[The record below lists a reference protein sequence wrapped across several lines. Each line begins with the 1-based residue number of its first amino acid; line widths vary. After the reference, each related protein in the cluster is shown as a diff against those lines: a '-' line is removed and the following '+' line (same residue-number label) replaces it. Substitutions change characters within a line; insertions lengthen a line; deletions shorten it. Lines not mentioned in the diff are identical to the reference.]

1 MKESRQT
8 QLLNG
13 VSTLAQKTFPFV
25 PIQESWSCTDIHRAM
40 TKGGATSTAFRVVRA
55 CLGEMKDAGLIREP
69 KPDFFQR
76 EAVKHKT
83 VEQPY
88 LRDATPAG
96 YTPNGMIIR
105 EEKFVPKNPPQGNKD
120 VSNKAPAVV
129 ASEAKTVSA
138 VELLTELAVDFG
150 DFAEQVAKS
159 HKAFASRLV
168 DISAQIE
175 NDLSSNSEELEKLRS
190 LKSLLKSLG

>member
-8 QLLNG
+8 QLLQG
-13 VSTLAQKTFPFV
+13 VSTLAQKTFPYV
-25 PIQESWSCTDIHRAM
+25 PIQDSWSCTDIHRAM
-40 TKGGATSTAFRVVRA
+40 TKAGATSSAFRVVRA
-55 CLGEMKDAGLIREP
+55 CLGEMKDVGLIREP

-76 EAVKHKT
+76 EVVKQKT

-88 LRDATPAG
+88 LRDAETRR
-96 YTPNGMIIR
+96 TSNGMIIR

-120 VSNKAPAVV
+120 VSNKAPAIV
-129 ASEAKTVSA
+129 ASEAKTVST

-150 DFAEQVAKS
+150 DFSEQVAKS

-175 NDLSSNSEELEKLRS
+175 TDLTSNAEELEKLRS